1 MIKREP
7 DQREPYHITID
18 RGLISRRL
26 TGRLSP
32 LRQYIMAHV
41 VRRHHKNPERVS
53 DYRKVIDDPGS
64 DPLPEALIAAA
75 EKTTEDTAA
84 ETVWMESVLRRL
96 VKIADLSELWLLNE
110 NAMEADSMRLHPD
123 KTPMAV
129 RERRVIKAL
138 AAMNIEADFS
148 GEYPHEDGDCP
159 EDGYCCLKMKD
170 TEIPDDTSLCLPG
183 SDHFFVQA
191 EGVSYFMGKA
201 LRSLGITETCLRCG
215 SRRQSSSSPHMDERS
230 TEFLPS
236 RVPVPVGVP
245 VGPVIYITG
254 APGVP
259 MDADDPPAVF
269 DAVVNDVFS
278 ERAILTLDG
287 RDVSDLTCER
297 CERWTGSSTDPE
309 IAHLSTDH
317 TGGCPPPISANE
329 EGQ

>member
-1 MIKREP
+1 MIAREP
-7 DQREPYHITID
+7 DHREIYNITID
-18 RGLISRRL
+18 RGLIGARL
-26 TGRLSP
+26 PGRLSP
-32 LRQYIMAHV
+32 LGQYVMAHV
-41 VRRHHKNPERVS
+41 ERRHHTNPERVKA
-53 DYRKVIDDPGS
+53 YRKVIDGPRQ

-75 EKTTEDTAA
+75 EKTDEDTAA

-110 NAMEADSMRLHPD
+110 HAMEADSMRLHPD
-123 KTPMAV
+123 RTPMTT

-159 EDGYCCLKMKD
+159 EDGYCCLKTKAP
-170 TEIPDDTSLCLPG
+170 EIPDDTSLCLPG
-183 SDHFFVQA
+183 REHFFVQA

-215 SRRQSSSSPHMDERS
+215 SRRQSSSSLYMNERS
-230 TEFLPS
+230 TEFLPK
-236 RVPVPVGVP
+236 RAPVPVGVP
-245 VGPVIYITG
+245 VGPAIYITG

-278 ERAILTLDG
+278 ARAVLTLDG

-297 CERWTGSSTDPE
+297 CERWTGSAADPE

-317 TGGCPPPISANE
+317 TGGCPPPISASKE
-329 EGQ
+329 SQ